1 MLANESQQTPSA
13 GEPDGQGTSQ
23 PRRKKASKRVTEA
36 RAVAQ
41 RAKLAAQAE
50 AREQGAVQGT
60 AKQRGGKPTK
70 PRLQA
75 SRRANTTIARY

>member
-13 GEPDGQGTSQ
+13 GEPDGQGPSQ

-36 RAVAQ
+36 RA
-41 RAKLAAQAE
+41 AAQAE